1 MEINH
6 KSFSSRSNLIWFF
19 LVITLLFS
27 VSTIRYEHFAAKRH
41 FGDFHVYYVTGERL
55 RAGESIYVDDS
66 EKLTPYKYSP
76 LVASFFAI
84 LSIFPEAV
92 AASVWHWLNLFFLM
106 GSALLSLRLAKDH
119 QVEEPLISK
128 REIVLGSIGILG
140 VSPVILHCLNS
151 GQVGLSILY
160 FFLLGAFFANQEKEN
175 LSAFFFALSA
185 MFKYLPILV
194 APYLWLSGRRRLSM
208 LLALW
213 FVLFHFIPA
222 LWLGWAR
229 NLVFLKGFLPFLTST
244 TLDHVSLLDFKNQ
257 SMWAYLYRLIFYDLG
272 YFAIREHPGQL
283 AIVGTILFLIFY
295 GMVVFSGKIGRV
307 TKGRAFVI
315 DCALLVILIFN
326 PNAWKHNFVLLLF
339 PYLILVSKVSQAKW
353 RGPELFALLLTSAL
367 VFFSKRDFIGWDL
380 RFELMS
386 ASVLLLASLSL
397 FTVLLISKR
406 TD

>member
-106 GSALLSLRLAKDH
+106 GSALLSLRLVKGH

-151 GQVGLSILY
+151 GRLTFR
-160 FFLLGAFFANQEKEN
+160 FFTFFC
-175 LSAFFFALSA
+175 S
-185 MFKYLPILV
+185 
-194 APYLWLSGRRRLSM
+194 
-208 LLALW
+208 
-213 FVLFHFIPA
+213 VLFLQI
-222 LWLGWAR
+222 
-229 NLVFLKGFLPFLTST
+229 KKKKT
-244 TLDHVSLLDFKNQ
+244 
-257 SMWAYLYRLIFYDLG
+257 
-272 YFAIREHPGQL
+272 
-283 AIVGTILFLIFY
+283 
-295 GMVVFSGKIGRV
+295 
-307 TKGRAFVI
+307 
-315 DCALLVILIFN
+315 
-326 PNAWKHNFVLLLF
+326 
-339 PYLILVSKVSQAKW
+339 
-353 RGPELFALLLTSAL
+353 
-367 VFFSKRDFIGWDL
+367 
-380 RFELMS
+380 
-386 ASVLLLASLSL
+386 
-397 FTVLLISKR
+397 
-406 TD
+406 